1 MKSIEGLFPKNMR
14 NDEIKNGIDETRKW
28 EEKIKRKD
36 LKCKTNKYL
45 YDFQKFEAIISFG
58 DSIYTGKIDMN
69 EPEMDQTNLL
79 ENMKKINNK
88 SKSKTKEGKHKKQ
101 NTLDS
106 VNALYEGLE
115 LTLSAFRSEI
125 FPIEATKGKPCTSTC
140 DVIVLAQV
148 KAGNTFENL
157 PSEIRQI
164 TYCSYL
170 AKEFTKK
177 VHNKITKSKKL

>member
-1 MKSIEGLFPKNMR
+1 MR
-14 NDEIKNGIDETRKW
+14 NNEIKNGIDEIRKW
-28 EEKIKRKD
+28 EEKIKWKD

-45 YDFQKFEAIISFG
+45 YDFQKFEAISFG
-58 DSIYTGKIDMN
+58 DSICTGKIDMN

-101 NTLDS
+101 NNLDS

-125 FPIEATKGKPCTSTC
+125 FSIEATKGEACKSTC

-157 PSEIRQI
+157 PSKIRQI
-164 TYCSYL
+164 TYCSYR

-177 VHNKITKSKKL
+177 VYNTITKSKKF